1 MNRSQIQSTCPSDDK
16 DTISEYINKKKNF
29 VTFVN
34 KSISD
39 SSLSSDSLSY
49 YNTRNR
55 SNTLFSARIGHLSR
69 QNYGK
74 INLTLNKKNTT
85 SYSTK
90 RTKRNLKLQIKNSIL
105 NLPQKR
111 ESISSRKQRRFS
123 NVINFN
129 ENTML
134 YNSGKQYKVVPMLD
148 LSGTNV
154 NQKISRSRRQSVN
167 SRRYSI
173 ASSIMNFSDTNR
185 INISDDEIETESTTQ
200 RRIKHNIKVKHYFD
214 KNWNNITNLNMTNQ
228 KFLLLQS
235 SLDQINDKLST
246 VLKYQD
252 ILLPQDESLIIKK
265 DEQVAHL
272 EMQKLNSHYINK
284 ARRILPKKSIV
295 SLTHYDNMLYHYCKK
310 ELNRNYIKDGI
321 KSILYDKYFDQI
333 TYYYMLKS
341 LSFIALK
348 RKNIGMLSYEYCHQ
362 KTYTKTYMMIKLIM
376 KDFPINLHQNEFNK
390 EHFINKC
397 KELYVNKSQPIAKKT
412 FIKRNSVPS
421 NFKRTYYKQRTE
433 EAHSL
438 LKFGEEIRFQKA
450 KTNTDK
456 IATFNKAYFNRG
468 KFKVSEMDKIVEKI
482 EMHPRQ
488 KVQDIQFHIADP
500 HEEMKRVKD
509 MSKESLV
516 FRTQEIKLKMKKELT
531 NVEQILFF
539 LIQENNLREFK
550 DIIDKYKVSTESR
563 DNGGN
568 TFLLF
573 SVECGFFDFVKLLL
587 QKGANIDAQNDEG
600 NTSLHLAMKFQNF
613 EIIDYLLKNGASE
626 SIINNNNMT
635 PWECLQN

>member
-1 MNRSQIQSTCPSDDK
+1 
-16 DTISEYINKKKNF
+16 
-29 VTFVN
+29 
-34 KSISD
+34 
-39 SSLSSDSLSY
+39 
-49 YNTRNR
+49 
-55 SNTLFSARIGHLSR
+55 
-69 QNYGK
+69 
-74 INLTLNKKNTT
+74 
-85 SYSTK
+85 
-90 RTKRNLKLQIKNSIL
+90 
-105 NLPQKR
+105 
-111 ESISSRKQRRFS
+111 
-123 NVINFN
+123 
-129 ENTML
+129 ML

-154 NQKISRSRRQSVN
+154 NKKISRSRRQSVN

-173 ASSIMNFSDTNR
+173 ASSIMNFSDANR

-272 EMQKLNSHYINK
+272 EMKKLNSHYINK

-433 EAHSL
+433 
-438 LKFGEEIRFQKA
+438 
-450 KTNTDK
+450 
-456 IATFNKAYFNRG
+456 
-468 KFKVSEMDKIVEKI
+468 MDKIVEKI

-488 KVQDIQFHIADP
+488 KVQDIKFHIADP

-613 EIIDYLLKNGASE
+613 EIIDYLLNNGASE

>member
-1 MNRSQIQSTCPSDDK
+1 MSRSQIQSTCPSDDK

-85 SYSTK
+85 SHSTK

-154 NQKISRSRRQSVN
+154 NKKISRSRRQSVN

-173 ASSIMNFSDTNR
+173 ASSIMNFSDANR

-214 KNWNNITNLNMTNQ
+214 KNWNNITNLNMTNK

-272 EMQKLNSHYINK
+272 EMKKLNSHYINK

-333 TYYYMLKS
+333 TYIYMLKS

-362 KTYTKTYMMIKLIM
+362 KTYTKTYMMIKLIQQ
-376 KDFPINLHQNEFNK
+376 I
-390 EHFINKC
+390 
-397 KELYVNKSQPIAKKT
+397 
-412 FIKRNSVPS
+412 
-421 NFKRTYYKQRTE
+421 QR
-433 EAHSL
+433 
-438 LKFGEEIRFQKA
+438 
-450 KTNTDK
+450 
-456 IATFNKAYFNRG
+456 Y
-468 KFKVSEMDKIVEKI
+468 
-482 EMHPRQ
+482 
-488 KVQDIQFHIADP
+488 
-500 HEEMKRVKD
+500 
-509 MSKESLV
+509 
-516 FRTQEIKLKMKKELT
+516 LKMMKEEL
-531 NVEQILFF
+531 
-539 LIQENNLREFK
+539 
-550 DIIDKYKVSTESR
+550 
-563 DNGGN
+563 
-568 TFLLF
+568 
-573 SVECGFFDFVKLLL
+573 
-587 QKGANIDAQNDEG
+587 
-600 NTSLHLAMKFQNF
+600 
-613 EIIDYLLKNGASE
+613 
-626 SIINNNNMT
+626 
-635 PWECLQN
+635 

>member
-1 MNRSQIQSTCPSDDK
+1 MNRSQIQSTCPSDNK
-16 DTISEYINKKKNF
+16 DTISEYITKKKNF

-55 SNTLFSARIGHLSR
+55 SNTLFSARIGQMSK
-69 QNYGK
+69 QSYGK

-90 RTKRNLKLQIKNSIL
+90 RTKRNLKMQIKNSIL
-105 NLPQKR
+105 KLPQKR
-111 ESISSRKQRRFS
+111 ASLSSSKKRRFS
-123 NVINFN
+123 NIINFN
-129 ENTML
+129 ENNML
-134 YNSGKQYKVVPMLD
+134 YNSGRQFKMVPMLD

-154 NQKISRSRRQSVN
+154 NRKTSRSRKQSVN

-173 ASSIMNFSDTNR
+173 ASSIMNFSDKNR
-185 INISDDEIETESTTQ
+185 INISEDEIETEFTTQ
-200 RRIKHNIKVKHYFD
+200 RRIKNNIKVKHFFY
-214 KNWNNITNLNMTNQ
+214 KNWNNITNLNMTNR
-228 KFLLLQS
+228 KFLFLQS
-235 SLDQINDKLST
+235 SLDHINDKLST

-252 ILLPQDESLIIKK
+252 IILPQDEILIIKK
-265 DEQVAHL
+265 DEMVAQL
-272 EMQKLNSHYINK
+272 EMNKLNSHYINK

-310 ELNRNYIKDGI
+310 ELNRNYIKDGM
-321 KSILYDKYFDQI
+321 KQILYDKYYDQI
-333 TYYYMLKS
+333 TYFYILKS
-341 LSFIALK
+341 LSFIAIK
-348 RKNIGMLSYEYCHQ
+348 DKKISMLSYEYCKQ

-376 KDFPINLHQNEFNK
+376 KDFPINLHQKEFNK
-390 EHFINKC
+390 TQFIDKC
-397 KELYVNKSQPIAKKT
+397 KELCVNKSQPIAKKT
-412 FIKRNSVPS
+412 IIKRNSVPS
-421 NFKRTYYKQRTE
+421 NFTRTYYKQRTG

-450 KTNTDK
+450 KTNIDK
-456 IATFNKAYFNRG
+456 IATFNKGYFDRG
-468 KFKVSEMDKIVEKI
+468 KFKVSEIDKIVEKI

-488 KVQDIQFHIADP
+488 KVQDIQFHIVDP

-550 DIIDKYKVSTESR
+550 DIIDKYRVSTESR
-563 DNGGN
+563 DKDGN

-573 SVECGFFDFVKLLL
+573 SAECGFIDFVKFLL

-600 NTSLHLAMKFQNF
+600 NTSLHLSMKFQNF

-626 SIINNNNMT
+626 SIVNNNNMT

>member
-1 MNRSQIQSTCPSDDK
+1 MNRSQIQSTCPSDNK
-16 DTISEYINKKKNF
+16 DTISEYITKKKNF

-39 SSLSSDSLSY
+39 SSLNSDSLSY

-55 SNTLFSARIGHLSR
+55 SNTLFSARIGQMSK
-69 QNYGK
+69 QSYGK

-85 SYSTK
+85 SYSK
-90 RTKRNLKLQIKNSIL
+90 KKTKRNLKMQIKNSIL
-105 NLPQKR
+105 KLPQKR
-111 ESISSRKQRRFS
+111 ASLSSSKKRRFS
-123 NVINFN
+123 NIINFN
-129 ENTML
+129 ENNML
-134 YNSGKQYKVVPMLD
+134 YNSGRQFKMVPMLD

-154 NQKISRSRRQSVN
+154 NRKTSRSRKQSVN
-167 SRRYSI
+167 SRRNSI

-185 INISDDEIETESTTQ
+185 INISEDEIETEFTTQ
-200 RRIKHNIKVKHYFD
+200 RRIKNNIKVKHFFD
-214 KNWNNITNLNMTNQ
+214 KNWNNITNLNMTNR

-235 SLDQINDKLST
+235 SLEQINDKLST

-252 ILLPQDESLIIKK
+252 IILPQDEILIIKK
-265 DEQVAHL
+265 DEMVAHL
-272 EMQKLNSHYINK
+272 EMNKLNSHYINK

-310 ELNRNYIKDGI
+310 ELNRNYIKDGM
-321 KSILYDKYFDQI
+321 KQILYDKYYDQI
-333 TYYYMLKS
+333 TYFYILKS
-341 LSFIALK
+341 LSFIALRDK
-348 RKNIGMLSYEYCHQ
+348 KISMLSYEYCKQ

-376 KDFPINLHQNEFNK
+376 KDFPINLHQKEFNNTQ
-390 EHFINKC
+390 FIDKC
-397 KELYVNKSQPIAKKT
+397 KELCVNKSQPIAKTT

-421 NFKRTYYKQRTE
+421 NFTRTYYKQRTG

-450 KTNTDK
+450 KTNIDK
-456 IATFNKAYFNRG
+456 IATFNKGYFDRG

-488 KVQDIQFHIADP
+488 KVQDIQFHIVDP

-550 DIIDKYKVSTESR
+550 DIIDKYRVSTESR
-563 DNGGN
+563 DKDGN

-573 SVECGFFDFVKLLL
+573 SVECGFIDFVKFLL

-600 NTSLHLAMKFQNF
+600 NTSLHLSMKFQNF

-626 SIINNNNMT
+626 SIVNNNNMT